1 MNKRWEFAGDVDPVT
16 VDKLARD
23 LDVHPVIAQ
32 ILVRREITDADTAR
46 AFFHPMQDAL
56 HDPMLLDGMDQA
68 AKRIVRALWDKERI
82 CIYGDYDVDGVTSV
96 SLLYLFFREIGGDV
110 CYHIPNR
117 QEEGYGISEA
127 GIDAAKEMGASLIV
141 TVDCGITSISEVEY
155 AQGIG
160 LDMIITDHHQAGE
173 GIPDAVAVV
182 NPKLP
187 GSRYPFS
194 ELAGVGVAYKLAQ
207 GVCTE
212 LDLAANYLDRL
223 MDLVA
228 VGTAADI
235 VPLVDENRVFVRYG
249 LNTINNEPHVGIRAL
264 IETANLRFGK
274 IDVGQIIYG
283 LAPRINAVGRLG
295 SAERAVELM
304 ITSNSQRALHL
315 ASELESDN
323 KARKEIDTHTLDEAI
338 TQVEGMFDPNIDK
351 VIVAA
356 QDQWHSGVIGIVA
369 SRLIERYYRP
379 TVMISIEDGVGKG
392 SARSIP
398 GFDLYESLREC
409 SDLLTQFGGHTY
421 AAGLT
426 IPAENIPEFRARFN
440 EVATG
445 RLTDDD
451 LIPKLKID
459 AALDI
464 NSITASLFDRLKQFA
479 PFGPHNPRPVFV
491 SYNVALAGYPRIVGN
506 NHLKFQLRRSGTII
520 DCIGFNLGD
529 RINQLDPMRPLNHVV
544 YTIEENE
551 WNGRISI
558 QLRLK
563 DVKCGPVP
571 ELGVGVQA

>member
-1 MNKRWEFAGDVDPVT
+1 MEKRWEFAGDVDSHS
-16 VDKLARD
+16 VDQLAQKLG
-23 LDVHPVIAQ
+23 VHPVIAQ
-32 ILVRREITDADTAR
+32 ILIRRNITEADAAH
-46 AFFHPMQDAL
+46 AFFNPRQDAL
-56 HDPMLLDGMDQA
+56 HDPMLLDGMEEA
-68 AKRIVRALWDKERI
+68 AKRIVQALWDKEKI
-82 CIYGDYDVDGVTSV
+82 CIYGDYDVDGITSV

-117 QEEGYGISEA
+117 QEEGYGISQM
-127 GIDAAKEMGASLIV
+127 GIDQARAMGASLIV
-141 TVDCGITSISEVEY
+141 TVDCGITSITEVEY
-155 AQGIG
+155 ARSIG

-173 GIPDAVAVV
+173 GIPNAVAVV

-187 GSRYPFS
+187 GSRYPFN

-207 GVCTE
+207 GVSME
-212 LDLAANYLDRL
+212 LGLASDYLDPYQ
-223 MDLVA
+223 DLVA

-235 VPLVDENRVFVRYG
+235 VPLVDENRTFVRFG
-249 LNTINNEPHVGIRAL
+249 LERINNEPHVGIRAL

-304 ITSNSQRALHL
+304 ITANSQRALHL
-315 ASELESDN
+315 ASELEDEN
-323 KARKEIDTHTLDEAI
+323 RTRKMIDTHTLEEAVA
-338 TQVEGMFDPNIDK
+338 QVEDMFDPSSDR

-356 QDQWHSGVIGIVA
+356 QNDWHSGVIGIVA

-379 TVMISIEDGVGKG
+379 TVMISVEDCIGKG

-398 GFDLYESLREC
+398 GFDLYDALREC

-426 IPAENIPEFRARFN
+426 IDETKIPEFRRRFN
-440 EVATG
+440 EVASE
-445 RLTDDD
+445 RLSKDD
-451 LIPKLKID
+451 LIPKQKID
-459 AALDI
+459 AALELSD
-464 NSITASLFDRLKQFA
+464 ITASLYDQLKQFA

-506 NHLKFQLRRSGTII
+506 NHLKFQLRRNGSTI
-520 DCIGFNLGD
+520 DCIGFNLGEKIN
-529 RINQLDPMRPLNHVV
+529 RIDPIRPKNHIV

-551 WNGRISI
+551 WNGRVSI

-563 DVKCGPVP
+563 DVKNGQIP
-571 ELGVGVQA
+571 ELDGHS